1 MITFLIE
8 KEFKWAE
15 KCFDRQ
21 GLIKTPFEGYFASFI
36 GQVAKGQKTITIR
49 TPNTLTGMR
58 SLIYFSKALDL
69 IRYLIEVHE
78 ESNIVELTFK
88 MNANAKAMH
97 SARNVI
103 AWYEK

>member
-1 MITFLIE
+1 MLRFLIE

-21 GLIKTPFEGYFASFI
+21 GLIKTPFESYFASFI
-36 GQVAKGQKTITIR
+36 GQVAKGQKTITLR
-49 TPNTLTGMR
+49 APNTLTGVR

-78 ESNIVELTFK
+78 ESNGVALTFK
-88 MNANAKAMH
+88 MNANAKSIHA
-97 SARNVI
+97 ARNVI
-103 AWYEK
+103 GKYEK